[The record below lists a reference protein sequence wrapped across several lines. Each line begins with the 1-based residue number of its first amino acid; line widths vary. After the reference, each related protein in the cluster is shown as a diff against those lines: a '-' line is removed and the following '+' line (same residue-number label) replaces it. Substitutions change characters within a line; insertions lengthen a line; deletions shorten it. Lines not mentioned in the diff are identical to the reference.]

1 MRFSRDY
8 VDVKEGKERIIET
21 LDRILRVSFC
31 RLNLL
36 STKAEQLTHILLQ
49 KPLRQPFM
57 SSSIIIIDQVRI
69 LLHYLHTDWLRA
81 AKDFY
86 VISKINH

>member
-1 MRFSRDY
+1 
-8 VDVKEGKERIIET
+8 
-21 LDRILRVSFC
+21 
-31 RLNLL
+31 
-36 STKAEQLTHILLQ
+36 
-49 KPLRQPFM
+49 M

-86 VISKINH
+86 GNLENKSLISQPTISVDKITHLNQYMGRSKPFSGLGKFQKEGCVQTKG